1 MNGDKV
7 ANQQRSCVPSSP
19 VASDKSGGWD
29 NGRSTGLRQAV
40 IRVRNDLRFTPQA
53 LDGQAHYLIE
63 DPARSK
69 FYRIGLPE
77 YTFISLLDGKT
88 AVGDAIRLTAE
99 AVDNVAFGQQDAATI
114 CRWLLEANLA
124 RVVASGDVSCQT
136 SPSRSTRRRSGW
148 QRLNP
153 MVLRLPLLFPDA
165 WFRRV
170 IPWLGWLYSRPAFV
184 AWCLLV
190 AITGYC
196 VTTEWD
202 RFIASSHRV
211 LAPAN
216 WLWLGLC
223 WLGLKGLHEASHGVV
238 CRKYG
243 GRVREMG
250 VVLILFTPIAYVD
263 VTSSWRFRSKWQRVF
278 TAAAGMYAELLIAA
292 VAVLA
297 WSCTDRGWLNQLCF
311 NIVTMASV
319 TTVLFNANPLMR
331 FDGYYVLS
339 DLTGIPNLYTSG
351 QQFLRYC
358 GRRYLLGIRDCL
370 PEWSL
375 ASGALIRSYALAA
388 FCWRI
393 VVCAGLLIA
402 ASALFHGAGI
412 ILAAFGVAT
421 WLVAPVLRFGRRAL
435 RAGPTRRPNWFRL
448 AAVLTSVTM
457 VVAALA
463 GASWPAAVRA
473 PAFVEYAPLTVI
485 RAASDGFVEEI
496 FVSGGQSVKE
506 GQVLAVL
513 QNRELRAQLADVEL
527 RIDQSRI
534 RSRQHQGDSEI
545 AMLQA
550 EAAARDAM
558 EKQRDELR
566 REVDGLTIRAPRSG
580 KIIGRNLASLRGMY
594 AEKGTQLLEIGNE
607 EHKELRLSVAQDDID
622 RFADRRGQQI
632 HVRLPGKE
640 SFLCSLTSISPSASV
655 EPPHPA
661 LCAPFGGPL
670 TVCRKASSAD
680 HASPADDLKH
690 ELIEPRF
697 TGTVRLE
704 RHHGQRLRAGQ
715 IGVVT
720 FHDGRETIGAHLH
733 RIVSDWVQRR
743 QGLPGG
749 G

>member
-1 MNGDKV
+1 MNGDNA
-7 ANQQRSCVPSSP
+7 ANQQRPCVPRSP
-19 VASDKSGGWD
+19 AALEGS
-29 NGRSTGLRQAV
+29 NGRKTGRAAGLRQTV

-69 FYRIGLPE
+69 FYRIGLLE

-88 AVGDAIRLTAE
+88 TVDDAIRLTAE
-99 AVDNVAFGQQDAATI
+99 TVDKSSFGQQDAATI
-114 CRWLLEANLA
+114 CRWLLETDLA
-124 RVVASGDVSCQT
+124 RVVTSGDISCQT

-153 MVLRLPLLFPDA
+153 IVMRLPLLFPDA
-165 WFRRV
+165 CFRRV
-170 IPWLGWLYSRPAFV
+170 IPWLAWLYSRPAFV

-190 AITGYC
+190 AIAGYC

-211 LAPAN
+211 LVPAN

-250 VVLILFTPIAYVD
+250 VVLILFAPIAYVD
-263 VTSSWRFRSKWQRVF
+263 VTSSWRFRSKWQRIF

-292 VAVLA
+292 VAALV
-297 WSCTDRGWLNQLCF
+297 WSHTDRGWLNQLCF

-331 FDGYYVLS
+331 FDGYYILS

-351 QQFLRYC
+351 QQFLRHC
-358 GRRYLLGIRDCL
+358 GSRYLLGIRDSL
-370 PEWSL
+370 PAWSL
-375 ASGALIRSYALAA
+375 ASGVFIRGYALAA

-393 VVCAGLLIA
+393 IVCAGLLIA

-412 ILAAFGVAT
+412 VLAAFGVAT
-421 WLVAPVLRFGRRAL
+421 WLIAPVLRFGRRAL

-448 AAVLTSVTM
+448 AAVLTSATM
-457 VVAALA
+457 VAAALA
-463 GASWPAAVRA
+463 GASWPAAVHA

-485 RAASDGFVEEI
+485 RAASNGFVEEI

-513 QNRELRAQLADVEL
+513 QNRELQVQLADVEL
-527 RIDQSRI
+527 RIEQSRI
-534 RSRQHQGDSEI
+534 RSRQHQGGTEI

-566 REVDGLTIRAPRSG
+566 REVDGLTIRAPRPG
-580 KIIGRNLASLRGMY
+580 MIVGRNLASLRGMY

-622 RFADRRGQQI
+622 RFADRAGQQI
-632 HVRLPGKE
+632 HVRLPGQE
-640 SFLCSLTSISPSASV
+640 SFSCSLTSISPSASV
-655 EPPHPA
+655 ESPHPA

-670 TVCRKASSAD
+670 TVCRRAAPADPASST
-680 HASPADDLKH
+680 DDAQH

-715 IGVVT
+715 VGVVT
-720 FHDGRETIGAHLH
+720 FHDGRETIGAHIH
-733 RIVSDWVQRR
+733 RMVSDWVKRR
-743 QGLPGG
+743 QGPPGG
-749 G
+749 S